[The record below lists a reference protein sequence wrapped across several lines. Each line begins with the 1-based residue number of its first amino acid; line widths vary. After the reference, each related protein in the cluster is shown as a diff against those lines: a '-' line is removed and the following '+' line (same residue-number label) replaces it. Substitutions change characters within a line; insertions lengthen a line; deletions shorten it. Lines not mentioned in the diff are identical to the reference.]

1 MVGRCI
7 SYWNSPYSGGVGM
20 KKHVEP
26 HVLKVSVSIYNPA
39 YNKDFPPKIGEALQ
53 RVETT

>member
-1 MVGRCI
+1 
-7 SYWNSPYSGGVGM
+7 M